1 VQQALEADVRDNLAA
16 VLETAFWGLAISV
29 TVLAITTAGL
39 TVTAGYWTARL
50 AIWAGRRIRHRS
62 DVRRMRRRP
71 ARKTAASEQAV
82 LDYLTIRTA
91 WNQPTREEARP

>member
-1 VQQALEADVRDNLAA
+1 VRDNLAA
-16 VLETAFWGLAISV
+16 VLDAAYWGLAISA
-29 TVLAITTAGL
+29 TVLAVTTAA
-39 TVTAGYWTARL
+39 VTAIAGYWTTHC
-50 AIWAGRRIRHRS
+50 AIWTGRRMRHRW

-71 ARKTAASEQAV
+71 ARQTAASDQAV

>member
-1 VQQALEADVRDNLAA
+1 VRDNLAA

-29 TVLAITTAGL
+29 TVLAVATAGL
-39 TVTAGYWTARL
+39 VVTAGYWTARL
-50 AIWAGRRIRHRS
+50 AIWAGRRTRHRS

-71 ARKTAASEQAV
+71 APPWTASEQAV

-91 WNQPTREEARP
+91 WNQPTREGISR

>member
-1 VQQALEADVRDNLAA
+1 VRDNAAA
-16 VLETAFWGLAISV
+16 VLTAAYWGLAISV
-29 TVLAITTAGL
+29 TVLAVTTAAV
-39 TVTAGYWTARL
+39 TVIAGYWTTQL
-50 AIWAGRRIRHRS
+50 AIWAGRRARHRW

-71 ARKTAASEQAV
+71 SPPRTSSEQAV

>member
-1 VQQALEADVRDNLAA
+1 MRDNLAA

-29 TVLAITTAGL
+29 TVLVVTTAA
-39 TVTAGYWTARL
+39 VVVIAGYWTARL
-50 AIWAGRRIRHRS
+50 AIWGGQRARYRS
-62 DVRRMRRRP
+62 DLRRMRRRP
-71 ARKTAASEQAV
+71 APPRTASEQAV